1 MCNEPQARNL
11 GDLTYE
17 ERESIVA
24 EYLRGGISQSAL
36 WRKYSGNST
45 YHGEV
50 LVLLR
55 SFGYEPKK
63 KAVMRPQSSNG
74 GTAMAGSTQSN
85 GALEQRTRERYISEL
100 EHRLKEAELKVALYE
115 SMIEIAEDRFKI
127 PIKKKF
133 GSKPPSESQD

>member
-1 MCNEPQARNL
+1 MCNTERARRL
-11 GDLTYE
+11 GDFTYE

-36 WRKYSGNST
+36 WRKRSGNST
-45 YHGEV
+45 YHGEI

-55 SFGYEPKK
+55 AFGYEPKSK
-63 KAVMRPQSSNG
+63 TAFRP
-74 GTAMAGSTQSN
+74 QSN
-85 GALEQRTRERYISEL
+85 GATSMVGPRESNEALENHTLERYISEL
-100 EHRLKEAELKVALYE
+100 EQRLKEAELKVSLYE

>member
-1 MCNEPQARNL
+1 MCNNERARRL
-11 GDLTYE
+11 GDFTYD

-36 WRKYSGNST
+36 WRKCSGNST
-45 YHGEV
+45 YHGEI

-55 SFGYEPKK
+55 AFGYEPKSRTGF
-63 KAVMRPQSSNG
+63 RPQL
-74 GTAMAGSTQSN
+74 SN
-85 GALEQRTRERYISEL
+85 GATAMVVPSESNEALENRTREHYIAEL
-100 EHRLKEAELKVALYE
+100 EQRLKEAELKVSLYE